1 MTIFSSHPIFLPA
14 YFFDSYLAVT
24 AAPSPAPKPAKVDKN
39 SFDDDECVLR
49 ASDKE
54 ARLRREFRRYKANQ
68 PFEEPR
74 PDETEVRAT

>member
-1 MTIFSSHPIFLPA
+1 
-14 YFFDSYLAVT
+14 
-24 AAPSPAPKPAKVDKN
+24 
-39 SFDDDECVLR
+39 VLR